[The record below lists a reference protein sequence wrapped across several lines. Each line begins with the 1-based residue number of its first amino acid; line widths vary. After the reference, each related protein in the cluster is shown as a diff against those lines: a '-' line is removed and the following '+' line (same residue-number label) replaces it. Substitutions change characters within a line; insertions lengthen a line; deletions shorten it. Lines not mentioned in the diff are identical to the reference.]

1 MQFTKDYKEITIKV
15 IDDIYNDETDIY
27 SKISRLSQ
35 ALELINE
42 GIREEKVLV
51 LKDEYYSRRELIIS
65 IIDELNSIKYI
76 KNMVGSI
83 FSVVNDRYDNNTK
96 SRNLAVKSTL
106 SRAMVYIN
114 HLQECF
120 DQDSGILY
128 GEEITHYVN
137 RLTSEKVNVISR
149 LENAL
154 FHVFIKSE
162 KQIIIDILHGKVIKE
177 EVTIG
182 DSLSSQLDS
191 KEIKKKSEKIVQRIL
206 GRNLTESLKE
216 SDIKQ
221 VLIDTQSEIEIYQKC
236 SRGVERDIY
245 DKAHAVIFQ
254 MNSDINAPVT
264 GTDSEIEKVLITN
277 NVPLKVLI
285 DSQ

>member
-27 SKISRLSQ
+27 SKISHLSQ

-51 LKDEYYSRRELIIS
+51 LKDEYYSRRDLIIS

-128 GEEITHYVN
+128 GEKIAHYVN

-154 FHVFIKSE
+154 FHVFMKSE

-182 DSLSSQLDS
+182 DSWSSQLDS
-191 KEIKKKSEKIVQRIL
+191 KEIKKKVRRLFK
-206 GRNLTESLKE
+206 G
-216 SDIKQ
+216 
-221 VLIDTQSEIEIYQKC
+221 
-236 SRGVERDIY
+236 
-245 DKAHAVIFQ
+245 F
-254 MNSDINAPVT
+254 
-264 GTDSEIEKVLITN
+264 
-277 NVPLKVLI
+277 
-285 DSQ
+285 

>member
-1 MQFTKDYKEITIKV
+1 
-15 IDDIYNDETDIY
+15 
-27 SKISRLSQ
+27 
-35 ALELINE
+35 
-42 GIREEKVLV
+42 
-51 LKDEYYSRRELIIS
+51 
-65 IIDELNSIKYI
+65 
-76 KNMVGSI
+76 
-83 FSVVNDRYDNNTK
+83 
-96 SRNLAVKSTL
+96 
-106 SRAMVYIN
+106 
-114 HLQECF
+114 
-120 DQDSGILY
+120 
-128 GEEITHYVN
+128 
-137 RLTSEKVNVISR
+137 
-149 LENAL
+149 
-154 FHVFIKSE
+154 
-162 KQIIIDILHGKVIKE
+162 KE

-182 DSLSSQLDS
+182 DSWSSQLDS

-277 NVPLKVLI
+277 N
-285 DSQ
+285 